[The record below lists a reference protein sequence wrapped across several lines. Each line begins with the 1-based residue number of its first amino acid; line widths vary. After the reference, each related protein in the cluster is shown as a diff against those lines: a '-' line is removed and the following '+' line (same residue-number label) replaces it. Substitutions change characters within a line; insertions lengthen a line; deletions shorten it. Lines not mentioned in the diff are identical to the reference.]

1 MTSSIPTVNTVPF
14 CGACG
19 WDVTLAGDLSS
30 DLICDACGADLR
42 AYGFLPPPPAP
53 TDLAAVGGSLVVT
66 FTWTEVVD
74 TTYDFEHQIEAETP
88 VVTVGATSPWAIV
101 AAAGEEVTG
110 RVRSVVGGFAG
121 PWSDPVSATATA

>member
-1 MTSSIPTVNTVPF
+1 M
-14 CGACG
+14 
-19 WDVTLAGDLSS
+19 
-30 DLICDACGADLR
+30 
-42 AYGFLPPPPAP
+42 
-53 TDLAAVGGSLVVT
+53 T